1 MSKHKR
7 RHNQSRRSMRT
18 NGLTSDRAIKDFSDN
33 LTAAMLRILFIR
45 TKYDPIT
52 DERIAK
58 LLEDS
63 IYHVESMLVV
73 REELVKPRL
82 ISDANLDAM
91 TLVLR
96 IVNQNLNDVL

>member
-7 RHNQSRRSMRT
+7 RHNQSRRSTHT
-18 NGLTSDRAIKDFSDN
+18 NGPTSDCAIKDFSDN
-33 LTAAMLRILFIR
+33 LTAAMLRILFVR
-45 TKYDPIT
+45 AKYDLIT
-52 DERIAK
+52 DERITK

-91 TLVLR
+91 TSVLR

>member
-1 MSKHKR
+1 MSKHKKPNR
-7 RHNQSRRSMRT
+7 ARRSTHT
-18 NGLTSDRAIKDFSDN
+18 NSPTSDRAIKDFSDN
-33 LTAAMLRILFIR
+33 LTAAMLRILFIQA
-45 TKYDPIT
+45 KYDPIA

-91 TLVLR
+91 TYILK
-96 IVNQNLNDVL
+96 IVNQDLHDVI

>member
-1 MSKHKR
+1 MSKHKKPNR
-7 RHNQSRRSMRT
+7 ARRSTRT
-18 NGLTSDRAIKDFSDN
+18 SITTSDRAIKDFLDN
-33 LTAAMLRILFIR
+33 LTAAMLRILFIQ

-52 DERIAK
+52 DERIVK

-91 TLVLR
+91 TSVLR

>member
-91 TLVLR
+91 TFVLR

>member
-1 MSKHKR
+1 MSKHKKPNR
-7 RHNQSRRSMRT
+7 SRRSTRT

-33 LTAAMLRILFIR
+33 LTAAMLRILFVR
-45 TKYDPIT
+45 AKYDPIT
-52 DERIAK
+52 DERIAN

-82 ISDANLDAM
+82 ISDTNLDAM
-91 TLVLR
+91 TLVLK